1 MKRKT
6 YFHFAAGRVL
16 AGMVIGAI
24 VFGVSTTLL
33 EDAYDASIIDGFNNF
48 EDTFEKL
55 AGKYDDG
62 TIDETFIDI
71 YTNYCHTDFFRF
83 AKVNDDGTFETILEK
98 EYEDVIPISDNA
110 HSWIYVTD
118 REDLLAKGSSSV
130 TVNGN
135 DWTIRYLRCD
145 ELKNLDYEYDIL
157 MTNSWSQTSY
167 SDDYTRAGIIFREL
181 VDSVGMMDCSLPAI
195 NSYYIEGDTLHI
207 GRMTEMSGYAVEKA
221 GGRKWDFTDYA
232 KEDLYITENDGFAV
246 EIYVYPRAGRPDA
259 FLNDNA
265 DIFLAANTE
274 ELFKLDNSADG
285 RVVRASDE
293 RHEYSAT
300 MIENG
305 IYTQGAV
312 NVFELNGTTY
322 MIEYVMTS
330 VRYTEYFRTVII
342 IFAIFLLILCIG
354 IPCIAAIKPYSDYK
368 KAYENNIFKNNLIDS
383 LAHNIK
389 TPLQIIGGYAENLKD
404 VTGADKDH
412 YADRILAKTSEMNSD
427 IEAILNT
434 ADKSDRTFSK
444 TPIRPCLEEVAKKA
458 GADID
463 ISGDAS
469 IKMDKDYFKT
479 ALFCLVDNAA
489 RYKTEGT
496 KIEASVSPKCITIK
510 NKTSAGKFTPGF
522 GIAIA
527 GRIIE
532 QHGLKLTTGLKDGV
546 FEAKISKK

>member
-167 SDDYTRAGIIFREL
+167 SDDYTRAGIIFR
-181 VDSVGMMDCSLPAI
+181 
-195 NSYYIEGDTLHI
+195 
-207 GRMTEMSGYAVEKA
+207 
-221 GGRKWDFTDYA
+221 
-232 KEDLYITENDGFAV
+232 
-246 EIYVYPRAGRPDA
+246 
-259 FLNDNA
+259 
-265 DIFLAANTE
+265 
-274 ELFKLDNSADG
+274 
-285 RVVRASDE
+285 
-293 RHEYSAT
+293 
-300 MIENG
+300 
-305 IYTQGAV
+305 
-312 NVFELNGTTY
+312 
-322 MIEYVMTS
+322 
-330 VRYTEYFRTVII
+330 
-342 IFAIFLLILCIG
+342 
-354 IPCIAAIKPYSDYK
+354 
-368 KAYENNIFKNNLIDS
+368 
-383 LAHNIK
+383 
-389 TPLQIIGGYAENLKD
+389 
-404 VTGADKDH
+404 
-412 YADRILAKTSEMNSD
+412 
-427 IEAILNT
+427 
-434 ADKSDRTFSK
+434 
-444 TPIRPCLEEVAKKA
+444 
-458 GADID
+458 
-463 ISGDAS
+463 
-469 IKMDKDYFKT
+469 
-479 ALFCLVDNAA
+479 
-489 RYKTEGT
+489 
-496 KIEASVSPKCITIK
+496 
-510 NKTSAGKFTPGF
+510 
-522 GIAIA
+522 
-527 GRIIE
+527 
-532 QHGLKLTTGLKDGV
+532 
-546 FEAKISKK
+546 